1 MRNIVDTLT
10 SNTKRLF
17 LLDGLGAF
25 VTALFLFAFASTL
38 NEYIGLPKGVLMALS
53 AIALVFCVYSISC
66 FFFVDQ
72 AWRPFLKAIVIA
84 NVTYCVLTLG
94 LVVYFYPQV
103 TILGLTYFLLEIV
116 VVGGLVYIEINT
128 LANGDR

>member
-1 MRNIVDTLT
+1 
-10 SNTKRLF
+10 
-17 LLDGLGAF
+17 
-25 VTALFLFAFASTL
+25 
-38 NEYIGLPKGVLMALS
+38 MALS